1 MSLPVFF
8 LACLIKMCGVC
19 VWQVMGLPSKMS
31 SLIAAG
37 TSICGVTAI
46 TALAP
51 AIKANERDTG
61 VAVANVVAFGTVGM
75 LTYPYLAHAIFDS
88 SEQVGL
94 FLGLAIHDTS
104 QVMGSALTYKMM
116 YGDELALKVAAITKL
131 TRNLC
136 LAGVIPG
143 LAYMHA
149 RESGEAPT
157 KFTMKEIQ
165 KFIPL
170 FVVGFVGMACARSTG
185 DMMLLNDSLAYGV
198 MDAAQWK
205 DTTSFLG
212 NSTSTVLL
220 GTAMAAVGLST
231 SAKVFTGVGPKPFI
245 VGMAGCGVTSLA
257 GFGMAITLAQMGILG
272 GSEAAAAV
280 AQ

>member
-1 MSLPVFF
+1 
-8 LACLIKMCGVC
+8 
-19 VWQVMGLPSKMS
+19 MS

-46 TALAP
+46 TALSP

-61 VAVANVVAFGTVGM
+61 VAVANVVAFGTLGM
-75 LTYPYLAHAIFDS
+75 LTYPYLAHAVMDT

-149 RESGEAPT
+149 RESGDVPT
-157 KFTMKEIQ
+157 KFTMKDLQ
-165 KFIPL
+165 KFVPL

-198 MDAAQWK
+198 MDATQWK
-205 DTTSFLG
+205 EATGFLG
-212 NSTSTVLL
+212 NQASTVLL
-220 GTAMAAVGLST
+220 GTAMAAVGLNT
-231 SAKVFTGVGPKPFI
+231 SAKVFKGVGPKPFV

-257 GFGMAITLAQMGILG
+257 GFGMAMTLAQMGILG
-272 GSEAAAAV
+272 GEFHSAGN
-280 AQ
+280 